1 MPKKQIFGSIIILV
15 ILSFICMFIYN
26 EFKDEQQ
33 ERKTKLIVE
42 KGDNKLTLYY
52 TDPDGRNYYL
62 YGLDKIIVDYGD
74 HDLELDKAL
83 EAKQFSMESV
93 IELIGNKNQQSYWDG
108 GSIKINNDDLS
119 LLQCHTNNG
128 NEDYYFGPSD
138 MKKKEG
144 FCKDEPY
151 ICSFIKTYL
160 VLDVSD
166 SNDEKH
172 VYLTLKQFQGEE
184 VVTVKVERSL
194 IGEMIED
201 QSYEFQFTSVEI
213 TDEESI
219 EDIFKNHE
227 LVSIIATDKVGLD
240 QINESV
246 CK

>member
-1 MPKKQIFGSIIILV
+1 MSKRQIFGTIIILI
-15 ILSFICMFIYN
+15 ILSFICMFIYD
-26 EFKDEQQ
+26 EFKDEQK
-33 ERKTKLIVE
+33 ERKTELIVE

-52 TDPDGRNYYL
+52 TDSDGKNYYL

-83 EAKQFSMESV
+83 EAKQISMESV

-108 GSIKINNDDLS
+108 GSIKINNNDLS
-119 LLQCHTNNG
+119 LLQCHTTNG

-138 MKKKEG
+138 MEKQEG
-144 FCKDEPY
+144 FCEDEPY

-166 SNDEKH
+166 SNDEKY
-172 VYLTLKQFQGEE
+172 VYLTLKQYQGEE

-194 IGEMIED
+194 IDEMIED
-201 QSYEFQFTSVEI
+201 QFYEFQFTSVGASE
-213 TDEESI
+213 EESI

-227 LVSIIATDKVGLD
+227 LVSITATDKVGMD

-246 CK
+246 CR